1 MASTANQQHP
11 QEATQAQAFPLPKL
25 PPELR
30 RLIWSL
36 TLPGPRIHKA
46 VYRRCCGSSTAA
58 ETHTIS
64 PRPPIALSIC
74 KESRDVALEVFKT
87 FAPCQC
93 PGVGHLGFFNPHTDI
108 LYIDINSPCEEWF
121 APWCDFSRVSVAVQN
136 NEQDYEN
143 LSSILLLRPIIS
155 HVYLT
160 VLEIDEKMTGIV
172 KSKRSLRRHIKY
184 PEILIRATKCVP
196 IQELEVVAGEESQ
209 YKELRAMASSLLVT
223 EKHRHLFIDVA
234 LARGDEKFSISLQVV
249 YRTPMKYKNQ
259 VFQEINCA

>member
-1 MASTANQQHP
+1 MASTTNKQHP
-11 QEATQAQAFPLPKL
+11 QEATQTQAFPLPKL

-30 RLIWSL
+30 RLIWSH

-46 VYRRCCGSSTAA
+46 VYRRYCGRSTAA
-58 ETHTIS
+58 ETHILS

-93 PGVGHLGFFNPHTDI
+93 PGVGQVRFFNPQADI

-143 LSSILLLRPIIS
+143 LSSMLLLRPIIS

-160 VLEIDEKMTGIV
+160 VLEMDEKMMDIF
-172 KSKRSLRRHIKY
+172 KSKRSRRRHIKY

-196 IQELEVVAGEESQ
+196 IQELEVVDGEESQ
-209 YKELRAMASSLLVT
+209 YEELRSMASSLLSS
-223 EKHRHLFIDVA
+223 EKHKHLSIDVA
-234 LARGDEKFSISLQVV
+234 LARGNGEFSTGLKVV
-249 YRTPMKYKNQ
+249 YRTPMKYKDQ

>member
-1 MASTANQQHP
+1 MIVLEPTSCDNDLLISAMAHP
-11 QEATQAQAFPLPKL
+11 QEATQTQAFPLPEL

-30 RLIWSL
+30 RLIWSH

-58 ETHTIS
+58 ETHIIS
-64 PRPPIALSIC
+64 PQPPIALSIC

-87 FAPCQC
+87 FALCQC
-93 PGVGHLGFFNPHTDI
+93 PGVGQLGFFNPQTDM
-108 LYIDINSPCEEWF
+108 LHVDINSPCEEWF
-121 APWCDFSRVSVAVQN
+121 APWCDFSRISVSVQN

-143 LSSILLLRPIIS
+143 VSSMLLFQPIIS

-160 VLEIDEKMTGIV
+160 VLEIDEKMTDIV

-209 YKELRAMASSLLVT
+209 YEELRAMASSLLAT
-223 EKHRHLFIDVA
+223 EKHKNLFIDVA
-234 LARGDEKFSISLQVV
+234 LARVCCC
-249 YRTPMKYKNQ
+249 
-259 VFQEINCA
+259 CA